1 MTHLNRNKRIVKNTL
16 LLYFRMVLIM
26 AVSLYTVRVVL
37 NTLGVVDYGIYSVL
51 GGLVAM
57 FSFISGTMANA
68 SQRYFSYEIGRG
80 DFEQLKKTFSIT
92 LTIYLIF
99 GFILVLLAE
108 TVGLWFLNHKMT
120 IPPERMN
127 AANWVFQF
135 TIFSF
140 LFTMLTTPY
149 NAAIIAHERMEVY
162 AFVSIVEAILRLGI
176 VYILVVFSIDK
187 LKLYAVLMFLVT
199 ILVTFIY
206 RTYCTRR
213 FKECR
218 FRLYWNKPLFI
229 EIVGYSGWNLF
240 GTLATVCNNQGI
252 AIILNIF
259 FGPVIN
265 TAQAISMQVNNAVS
279 QFVQNFMTSVRPQ
292 IIKLYAVSELDA
304 MLKLVIQSSRFSFFL
319 IFILTIPMLL
329 ETEFIFWL
337 WLKYVPEYVVLFTRI
352 VLVITLID
360 SLSNPLMTAA
370 QATGKVR
377 LYQSIVGGMLL
388 MNLPISYMCLR
399 MGSFPQTVFIVAM
412 VNSIVCF
419 ILRLIMLN
427 RMIGLKIIPFL
438 QRVILPIFP
447 VVLLAYFIPA
457 LIHLG
462 LASGWLRFIYVVIS
476 SFGASILAV
485 YYIGMNSDEREFIN
499 QLIKGLLISRE
510 I

>member
-99 GFILVLLAE
+99 GFILVLLSE

>member
-438 QRVILPIFP
+438 QRVIMPIFP